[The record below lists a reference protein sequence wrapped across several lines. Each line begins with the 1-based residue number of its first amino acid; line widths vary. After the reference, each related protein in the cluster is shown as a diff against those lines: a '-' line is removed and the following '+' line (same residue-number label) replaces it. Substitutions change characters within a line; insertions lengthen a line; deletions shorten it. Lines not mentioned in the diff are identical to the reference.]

1 MSASEQVVAD
11 TTEPRKPFRVA
22 LETAATEFTDSLREL
37 LRSEVELGNH
47 DVNLLADLNIS
58 AELYAKLLLERA
70 RAASEQVVIAKK
82 QLWELRA
89 AIQAA
94 SDAKARAEELAA
106 VVDLLDEY
114 VTALEAR
121 LGSEK
126 S

>member
-1 MSASEQVVAD
+1 MSASKQILTD
-11 TTEPRKPFRVA
+11 TTEPRKPFQGA
-22 LETAATEFTDSLREL
+22 LETAATEFIDSLREL

-47 DVNLLADLNIS
+47 DVNMLSDLNIS

-70 RAASEQVVIAKK
+70 GAASEQVVLAKQ
-82 QLWELRA
+82 QLWEIRA
-89 AIQAA
+89 AIEAA